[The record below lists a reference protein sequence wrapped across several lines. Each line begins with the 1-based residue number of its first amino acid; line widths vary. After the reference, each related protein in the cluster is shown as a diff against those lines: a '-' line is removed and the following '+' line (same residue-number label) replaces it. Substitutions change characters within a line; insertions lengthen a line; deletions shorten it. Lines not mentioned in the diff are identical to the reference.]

1 MAPPGTSS
9 ESLDST
15 DRFTDAGAPLRRTP
29 LYACHLEQGARMV
42 PFAGWEMPV
51 QYAGVIDEHRAV
63 RGAAGLFDVSHMGE
77 VGVRGAGAERLL
89 QRLTPNDVTR
99 LVPGRAHYSGLLT
112 DRGTYVDDL
121 LIYRLA
127 PDEFMVVVNASN
139 AERDLAWIREH
150 AAERSERPGA
160 PAPGSPAADAPAT
173 PATPATPEIVDESDS
188 YALLALQG
196 PRALA
201 ILEPL
206 ASPGVSGLRYYG
218 FLRGEVA
225 GAPAIISRTGYTGE
239 DGFELYLEPE
249 AAPEVW
255 RLLLAKGAPHGLVPA
270 GLGARDTL
278 RLEAAM
284 ALYGHELDERTT
296 PFEAGLSWVVKLGK
310 GDFLGRAALQEQ
322 SERGVERTLVGFTVQ
337 DRGIARQGHAV
348 LSDGK
353 VVGEVTSGTF
363 SPTLGK
369 AIGMAYV
376 PPALAAASTLLEVDV
391 RGRKLAAV
399 VVELPFYRR
408 KKQSA

>member
-1 MAPPGTSS
+1 MATSEPSTPQPGG
-9 ESLDST
+9 D
-15 DRFTDAGAPLRRTP
+15 APLRRTP

-77 VGVRGAGAERLL
+77 VGVRGAGAEAFL
-89 QRLTPNDVTR
+89 QRLTPNDVAQ
-99 LVPGRAHYSGLLT
+99 LAAGRAHYSGLLT

-127 PDEFMVVVNASN
+127 ADDFLVVVNASN
-139 AERDLAWIREH
+139 AERDLDWIRRHAGEGEAP
-150 AAERSERPGA
+150 AAEI
-160 PAPGSPAADAPAT
+160 T
-173 PATPATPEIVDESDS
+173 DESDS
-188 YALLALQG
+188 YARRALQG

-206 ASPGVSGLRYYG
+206 ASPGVAGLRYYG

-239 DGFELYLEPE
+239 DGFELYLEPA

-255 RLLLAKGAPHGLVPA
+255 RRLLAAGAPHGLVPA

-284 ALYGHELDERTT
+284 ALYGHEIDERTT
-296 PFEAGLSWVVKLGK
+296 PLEAGLSWVVKLGK
-310 GDFLGRAALQEQ
+310 GDFLGRAALAAQR
-322 SERGVERTLVGFTVQ
+322 ERGVERTLVGLAVQ

-348 LSDGK
+348 LSGGK

-363 SPTLGK
+363 SPTLGR
-369 AIGMAYV
+369 AIAMAYV
-376 PPALAAASTLLEVDV
+376 PPALAAADTPLEVDV

-399 VVELPFYRR
+399 VAELPFYRR
-408 KKQSA
+408 KKQSS